1 MRKQTTLLLTAAILC
16 LTVFGWIGVLDLQA
30 EPDPRQWRPS
40 KPSSNLDT
48 AVEKDLTYLLD
59 LVRGNDESFAPGH
72 IRALIDYCRKGQT
85 HTEKDVPA
93 ARFGGPGTVV
103 RGRIR
108 APVDRI
114 AQYLYNPRLPSYLMM
129 PMMLRLSGWHPG
141 SDLLSQDAALW
152 NTKRPAESPLLL
164 RGREFEVTTPDT
176 RSGGYYRYDLD
187 RLLLSL
193 NVDGLPVFISVSR
206 AVEPSDVGKR
216 AFIIDDE
223 NWAYFY
229 SNETGLSLNWAQWMD
244 TYIYDTASVMI
255 FHASEK
261 DRGYTDVTLFKWLN
275 AGWLGMN
282 VVRAEHIRQGSRR
295 SVTHL
300 TQILESEDLP
310 DPETLAS
317 RYARVRSLSD
327 TDLDRLV
334 SHYARHIEKAA
345 MKHDELSGEE
355 YEVVLQNGGYA
366 RLLKRPERIGAVMVE
381 YLKQSLG
388 KKSFIQPD
396 LFDTLLAETP
406 SASRLAR
413 NISTAKNRSR

>member
-1 MRKQTTLLLTAAILC
+1 MQKQTPIVLLAAGLWVA
-16 LTVFGWIGVLDLQA
+16 VFGWIGVMDLQA
-30 EPDPRQWRPS
+30 EPEPQQWRPHS

-48 AVEKDLTYLLD
+48 AVEDDLTYLLD
-59 LVRGNDESFAPGH
+59 LVRSNDESFAPGH

-85 HTEKDVPA
+85 RVEKNFPA
-93 ARFGGPGTVV
+93 SRFGGPGTVV

-108 APVDRI
+108 VPVGKI
-114 AQYLYNPRLPSYLMM
+114 GHYLYNPRLPTYLMM

-152 NTKRPAESPLLL
+152 NTNRPAESPLLL

-193 NVDGLPVFISVSR
+193 NVDGLAVLISVSR
-206 AVEPSDVGKR
+206 AIEPSDVGKR

-229 SNETGLSLNWAQWMD
+229 SNETGLSLNLVQWMD

-261 DRGYTDVTLFKWLN
+261 ERGYTNVTLFKWLN

-300 TQILESEDLP
+300 KQILESENLP

-345 MKHDELSGEE
+345 MQHDELSGEE

-388 KKSFIQPD
+388 KKSFIKPD
-396 LFDTLLAETP
+396 LFDTLLTQSP
-406 SASRLAR
+406 ASQLAP
-413 NISTAKNRSR
+413 NVSMAKNRSR

>member
-1 MRKQTTLLLTAAILC
+1 M
-16 LTVFGWIGVLDLQA
+16 DLQA
-30 EPDPRQWRPS
+30 EPDPQQWRPS
-40 KPSSNLDT
+40 KSSSNLDT
-48 AVEKDLTYLLD
+48 AVEKDLSYLLD
-59 LVRGNDESFAPGH
+59 LVRGNTKSFAPGH
-72 IRALIDYCRKGQT
+72 ISALIDYCRKG
-85 HTEKDVPA
+85 HTNLEKDVPA
-93 ARFGGPGTVV
+93 MRFGGPGTVV
-103 RGRIR
+103 HGRIR
-108 APVDRI
+108 APVEQI
-114 AQYLYNPRLPSYLMM
+114 GQYLYNPRLPTYLMM

-141 SDLLSQDAALW
+141 SDLLSQDTAVW
-152 NTKRPAESPLLL
+152 NSARHPEPPLLL

-187 RLLLSL
+187 RLLISL
-193 NVDGLPVFISVSR
+193 NVDGLPVLISVSR
-206 AVEPSDVGKR
+206 AIEPSEVGKR

-223 NWAYFY
+223 NWTYFY
-229 SNETGLSLNWAQWMD
+229 SNETGLSLNLVQWMD

-261 DRGYTDVTLFKWLN
+261 DPGYTDVILFKWLN

-300 TQILESEDLP
+300 KQILESENLP

-334 SHYARHIEKAA
+334 SNYASHIEKAA

-381 YLKQSLG
+381 YLKQALG
-388 KKSFIQPD
+388 KKSFIKPD
-396 LFDTLLAETP
+396 LFDTLLTQSPPALRDAP
-406 SASRLAR
+406 NVSM
-413 NISTAKNRSR
+413 AKNRLR